1 MSKPTAGR
9 ALRKGSRP
17 AGFYGL
23 VVNEVPRRADVKKV
37 GHRLSTARGAR
48 KAFTLIEIL
57 IVVMILGILAAV
69 VIPQV
74 TNASGEANR
83 SSLITTVQSLRSQIA
98 LFRLQHNDYLP
109 GADPVVGSG
118 ATFDQA
124 VFWDQMSMFSDISGA
139 TSATRTGQ
147 YDKGPYMQS
156 VPKNPLCPV
165 RANADD
171 VEDTIDGA
179 PATNVVGFIYDYQ
192 GGAGSGK
199 IWGTDTDGKTA
210 VPQ

>member
-1 MSKPTAGR
+1 M
-9 ALRKGSRP
+9 
-17 AGFYGL
+17 
-23 VVNEVPRRADVKKV
+23 VDEVPRRADVKKV
-37 GHRLSTARGAR
+37 RRRLLTAPGGR

-74 TNASGEANR
+74 ANASGEANR
-83 SSLITTVQSLRSQIA
+83 SGLITTVQSLRSQIA

-109 GADPVVGSG
+109 GSNPVAGSG

-124 VFWDQMSMFSDISGA
+124 TFWDQMSMFSDINGA
-139 TSATRTGQ
+139 TNASRTVQ
-147 YDKGPYMQS
+147 FDRGPYMQS
-156 VPKNPLCPV
+156 VPRNPLCPV
-165 RANADD
+165 KASSDD

-179 PATNVVGFIYDYQ
+179 PATNVVGFIYDFQ